1 MKMVVAVINP
11 HTLSAVEE
19 SLGVLGFSISV
30 TDMKVR
36 AGQEE
41 VIEIYRGTKFRVDLL
56 SELQV
61 SVIVNDEDVDQ
72 VAASIARAARVSEIA
87 GSKVFALP
95 VEELYGSA

>member
-19 SLGVLGFSISV
+19 ALDVLGFSILV

-36 AGQEE
+36 AGQEQ
-41 VIEIYRGTKFRVDLL
+41 VIEIYRGTTYRADLM

-61 SVIVNDEDVDQ
+61 SVIVNDEDVDR
-72 VAASIARAARVSEIA
+72 VAATIARAARVSEIA
-87 GSKVFALP
+87 GSKLFALP
-95 VEELYGSA
+95 VEEL